1 MISGMGGGG
10 GGGGQKIKTPSLM
23 SYVTAGWIAQAY
35 LGAFLYN
42 E

>member
-10 GGGGQKIKTPSLM
+10 GVQKRKTPSLV

-35 LGAFLYN
+35 LGAFLYI